1 MRRLDPLTPDEAR
14 ELDALERA
22 LAGDPV
28 DPDLRELEELVHDI
42 RATAPEMTPAFAAR
56 LERDV
61 ADGFPEPVE
70 RPVLRRPRRWMLLP
84 AVGVLAAALV
94 ALVVVLGQNDASRPA
109 SSVLADQDVPAQSAQ
124 APATDGAGA
133 TDSAA
138 ATGGADEQREL
149 APSAP
154 DEAATPSAGRASDPA
169 AAAPAPS
176 AQAIPAPVPPPAAN
190 LKAGTPRKVQ
200 RSAALTLET
209 PSDEVAATSDAVIR
223 TVDRF
228 GGIVASSQIGTDDE
242 TGGEATFDLRIP
254 TDRLDDALA
263 ALSKLGHVADRT
275 QDLQDITSSFTSVQD
290 RLTDARAE
298 RRGLLR
304 ALARATT
311 QAQID
316 SLKARLRDSRS
327 TISRLNGDLASL
339 KRRAD
344 LSRVG
349 LTVRGVEGGGGAAT
363 GGDWS
368 PGDAAGDALRVLEV
382 MAGIALVALA
392 IAVPLGL
399 LGLAIVLS
407 TRGLRRRGRERAL
420 DPA

>member
-22 LAGDPV
+22 LAGEPV
-28 DPDLRELEELVHDI
+28 DPDLRELEELVCDL

-61 ADGFPEPVE
+61 ADGFPEPVQ
-70 RPVLRRPRRWMLLP
+70 RPLLRRPRRWVLLP
-84 AVGVLAAALV
+84 AAGVLAAALV
-94 ALVVVLGQNDASRPA
+94 ALVVVLGQGGGTSDDAISAR
-109 SSVLADQDVPAQSAQ
+109 SDQD
-124 APATDGAGA
+124 APARSAPAPAVDSTGA
-133 TDSAA
+133 TA
-138 ATGGADEQREL
+138 EREPGP
-149 APSAP
+149 AAP
-154 DEAATPSAGRASDPA
+154 DEAATPSSGGGSA
-169 AAAPAPS
+169 AAVPAPS
-176 AQAIPAPVPPPAAN
+176 AQALPADPAPSAAVT
-190 LKAGTPRKVQ
+190 KSSAPRKTE

-209 PSDEVAATSDAVIR
+209 PAAKVQDTSDAVIR

-228 GGIVASSQIGTDDE
+228 GGIVASSSIGADDE

-254 TDRLDDALA
+254 TARLDDALA

-275 QDLQDITSSFTSVQD
+275 QDLRDITSSFASVQD
-290 RLTDARAE
+290 RLADARAE

-304 ALARATT
+304 ALGRATT
-311 QAQID
+311 QARID

-339 KRRAD
+339 RRRAD
-344 LSRVG
+344 LARVG
-349 LTVRGVEGGGGAAT
+349 LTVRGVEDGGGGAT
-363 GGDWS
+363 SGGDWS
-368 PGDAAGDALRVLEV
+368 PGDAASDALRILEV
-382 MAGIALVALA
+382 MAGVALIALA
-392 IAVPLGL
+392 IGMPLGL

-407 TRGLRRRGRERAL
+407 TRGLRRRDRERAL